1 MVKKS
6 IIEESGVKDNPF
18 LLALGKRVR
27 ELRTAADLSQ
37 RRFGE
42 AAGLNPTYVYL
53 LEAGQNNP
61 GVLALE
67 SMAKVLGVPITAF
80 FEDMGTTA
88 AIDPVLSKIASE
100 LHRLVRAMDL
110 RKDEAAGILQAIAQ
124 RLEEDYVPEAKDP
137 EDPNPPKRGEKSA
150 PR

>member
-1 MVKKS
+1 MAKKS
-6 IIEESGVKDNPF
+6 IIEESGGTDNPF

-80 FEDMGTTA
+80 FEETGTPA
-88 AIDPVLSKIASE
+88 RVDPVLSKIASE

-110 RKDEAAGILQAIAQ
+110 RRDEAAGIIEAISH
-124 RLEEDYVPEAKDP
+124 RLDEENAPDEKEPESP
-137 EDPNPPKRGEKSA
+137 SP
-150 PR
+150 